1 MAISSSVDIYELK
14 YTKAE
19 IAAAPTD
26 ESAFFLLA
34 TGLLNDLQILTRQ
47 YTIAIKQNSG
57 SKIKNDG
64 YSAIA
69 MLNLRLLTGRFY
81 EGWKLIDDQWSKIE
95 LRYESRLSEEGK
107 QAVLEIKQY
116 FDHKKSDKMILM
128 LRNKIAFHADFKFV
142 AKQLNELAD
151 DTPMVDYIGYQLGDT
166 LYFGCEAVHMRA
178 LQSITGKTTEIDAF
192 GAVMD
197 SVRTLQKLFLKFI
210 SAFVKA
216 FANRHLTRAFVQIK
230 SKRRIINDLPD
241 IETLSIPFFINF
253 SGIGD

>member
-1 MAISSSVDIYELK
+1 M
-14 YTKAE
+14 
-19 IAAAPTD
+19 
-26 ESAFFLLA
+26 
-34 TGLLNDLQILTRQ
+34 
-47 YTIAIKQNSG
+47 
-57 SKIKNDG
+57 
-64 YSAIA
+64 
-69 MLNLRLLTGRFY
+69 
-81 EGWKLIDDQWSKIE
+81 
-95 LRYESRLSEEGK
+95 RYESRLSEEGK

-128 LRNKIAFHADFKFV
+128 LRNKIAFHADFKFA

-151 DTPMVDYIGYQLGDT
+151 DTPMVDYIGHQLGDT

-216 FANRHLTRAFVQIK
+216 FANRHRTRAFVQIK